1 MGKLLESHIKSPCQ
15 YSLRSRTKFGDP
27 NEKSMNKT
35 SANEPGYGWCGRHSR
50 SVCDTDDDDA
60 AADDDND
67 NDSDDDN
74 NDVDD

>member
-35 SANEPGYGWCGRHSR
+35 SANEPGL
-50 SVCDTDDDDA
+50 VDDDIRDMC
-60 AADDDND
+60 DDSTVMMTMMMDYD
-67 NDSDDDN
+67 H
-74 NDVDD
+74 